1 MITMKVVTLWRK
13 EGLSTQ
19 ELLFVKEC
27 IICFMHFS
35 KIYIFHNCKER
46 FDKTLNQKRIDM
58 KQKVLFPLLYL
69 NYRSIN
75 PKG

>member
-1 MITMKVVTLWRK
+1 
-13 EGLSTQ
+13 
-19 ELLFVKEC
+19 
-27 IICFMHFS
+27 MHFS

-46 FDKTLNQKRIDM
+46 FDKMLNQKRIDL

-69 NYRSIN
+69 NYKSIN